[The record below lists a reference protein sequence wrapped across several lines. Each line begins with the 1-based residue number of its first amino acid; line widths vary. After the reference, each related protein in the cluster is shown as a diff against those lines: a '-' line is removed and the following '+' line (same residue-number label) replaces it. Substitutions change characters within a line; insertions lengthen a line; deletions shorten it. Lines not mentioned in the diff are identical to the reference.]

1 MPLNRRQFIQITAAL
16 GLLTTGGLAIEV
28 STWWNTP
35 ASAPFQHLNEPEAR
49 VVNALGG
56 AAFPSGDTIEL
67 SGTEAGLDR
76 FFDTVLG
83 AMTNENRIL
92 LKLLLE
98 TIDHY
103 TLVSH
108 GTHFSQMHTAE
119 RQHLI
124 EQWLQHDNH
133 LFRGAIQ
140 SIIVFLGMGYTA
152 HPTASAHLSQYFRCG
167 FGA

>member
-16 GLLTTGGLAIEV
+16 SLLTTGGLAIEV
-28 STWWNTP
+28 STWWDTP
-35 ASAPFQHLNEPEAR
+35 ASTPFQHLNDTEAR
-49 VVNALGG
+49 VVNAIGE
-56 AAFPSGDTIEL
+56 AAFPSGDTIPL
-67 SGTEAGLDR
+67 SGSEAGLDR

-83 AMTNENRIL
+83 AMTNENRSL

-103 TLVSH
+103 TLVAH
-108 GTHFSQMHTAE
+108 GAHFSNLQTTE
-119 RQHLI
+119 RQLLI